1 MRKRVKTTTFSF
13 EMNKGALNCILDP
26 KRDKICLLFEIDN
39 QKISRY
45 MRGYRLIAYKELIFV
60 IGGQHELG
68 LREFVKNVWVYDLFK
83 EKWERSTLYEKI
95 HYTNKTVFCN
105 TYFVGCLFYVA
116 ILMFAFQA
124 IIYL

>member
-1 MRKRVKTTTFSF
+1 MALYKIVQEQKRRFGACAEVSKLTMFSF
-13 EMNKGALNCILDP
+13 EFNRDELNCILDP
-26 KRDKICLLFEIDN
+26 KKDKIRLLFEVDN

-95 HYTNKTVFCN
+95 TTKAKQF
-105 TYFVGCLFYVA
+105 FL
-116 ILMFAFQA
+116 
-124 IIYL
+124 